1 LETKNLLNID
11 NSRGFNC
18 DKTSVALDSKTPT
31 IFVRKSTKNV
41 YKIVGNNEKE
51 CITVLVIANAAGQ
64 LAPPPILFT
73 DQKMPP
79 QVQQPLPDGYNAGY

>member
-11 NSRGFNC
+11 NSRVFNY
-18 DKTSVALDSKTPT
+18 DETSVGLNSKSPT
-31 IFVRKSTKNV
+31 VFIRKGIKNV

-51 CITVLVIANAAGQ
+51 CITVLVTVNAAGQ
-64 LAPPPILFT
+64 LAPPLILFT

-79 QVQQPLPDGYNAGY
+79 QV